1 MRTLRRNSLATS
13 SAWRIPTPRCAGMAT
28 GQRTATETP
37 EPFAGALPGEV
48 GQSFEGGSIRRAVSA
63 IGSSEQ
69 QQWSSAHTTTR
80 TPRSTTHSH
89 PAHPISIVLEPTSSI
104 PMSISRI
111 GRRPV
116 RIKGCKVLPARTA
129 NFWTPRRCVRTWCRR
144 QHLRV
149 PGRAPPSAVPAR
161 SGSTTCFPLAGAG
174 PSVPADLAAPGG
186 FAGRAAP
193 TQRPISSSECHSS
206 ARWGSRWPR
215 PICWT
220 NTARISPTP
229 VAEGALMP

>member
-1 MRTLRRNSLATS
+1 
-13 SAWRIPTPRCAGMAT
+13 MAT
-28 GQRTATETP
+28 GQRTARETP

-80 TPRSTTHSH
+80 TPRSTTHSQ
-89 PAHPISIVLEPTSSI
+89 PAHPISIVLEPTSSR

-111 GRRPV
+111 GRRPA

-129 NFWTPRRCVRTWCRR
+129 NFWTPRRCVRTWCRP
-144 QHLRV
+144 H
-149 PGRAPPSAVPAR
+149 R
-161 SGSTTCFPLAGAG
+161 STRFWPSTTVGCSRPELFDDLFPSGRG
-174 PSVPADLAAPGG
+174 RPSVPADLAAPGG

-229 VAEGALMP
+229 VAEGELMP

>member
-1 MRTLRRNSLATS
+1 MYYERDVGAPIR
-13 SAWRIPTPRCAGMAT
+13 
-28 GQRTATETP
+28 QRTAT
-37 EPFAGALPGEV
+37 GV
-48 GQSFEGGSIRRAVSA
+48 GHGPSCPSRARWTGTQGCVTA
-63 IGSSEQ
+63 
-69 QQWSSAHTTTR
+69 TTG
-80 TPRSTTHSH
+80 HSQ
-89 PAHPISIVLEPTSSI
+89 PAHPISIVLEPTSSR

-129 NFWTPRRCVRTWCRR
+129 NFWTPRRCVRTWCRP
-144 QHLRV
+144 H
-149 PGRAPPSAVPAR
+149 R
-161 SGSTTCFPLAGAG
+161 STRFWPSTTVGCSRPELFDDLFPSGRG
-174 PSVPADLAAPGG
+174 RPSVPADLAAPGG

-229 VAEGALMP
+229 VAEGELMP